1 MSKISSEI
9 NTIFA
14 DNEKGDLI
22 RFIEQ
27 RQRMNA
33 YHIRMRYLF
42 HTVQCTSMFITTF
55 AVGYFTPLC
64 IENAHGNVAFSLIS
78 RPLVGVLNEKRCNNS
93 SECTGQYTTHYQN
106 VIWFGIGLNMLATLI
121 QAYEHVNQSVSKK
134 MLNDIRM
141 IKTGKYID
149 ESDYADSKRNVSTK
163 PSGDNV

>member
-14 DNEKGDLI
+14 DNEKDDLR
-22 RFIEQ
+22 RFIDQ
-27 RQRMNA
+27 RQRMNV

-55 AVGYFTPLC
+55 AVGYY
-64 IENAHGNVAFSLIS
+64 
-78 RPLVGVLNEKRCNNS
+78 NNS

-121 QAYEHVNQSVSKK
+121 QAYEHVNQSISKK

-149 ESDYADSKRNVSTK
+149 ESDYADSKRNVSSK
-163 PSGDNV
+163 PSGENV